1 MRMFSSHSE
10 GLLLIER
17 SSFDDMLD
25 SGYLPSRWVDYIEH
39 TYIPTIE
46 EIEEASL

>member
-10 GLLLIER
+10 GLLLIEKKD
-17 SSFDDMLD
+17 FDDMLD
-25 SGYLPSRWVDYIEH
+25 SGYVPARLVDYVEH

-46 EIEEASL
+46 EIEKAS